1 MVIFHSDVS
10 LPEGTLKF
18 SVEHFGHNP
27 RHSPGE
33 PSAPSTARQ
42 LQLLSVEGAAP
53 AGPFLGSGSVEGG
66 LQTTARQPPV
76 AVGEGSSNME
86 KVPWEKWEKGKKPD
100 SNPGI
105 LEKWWET
112 GKQIYIQNPILKLGK
127 FGLLSICFADDCLV
141 GVPFHF
147 GGSKNDRKYSTRFML
162 FFFGNVQ

>member
-1 MVIFHSDVS
+1 MAIFNSYVK

-42 LQLLSVEGAAP
+42 LQVLSVEGAAP
-53 AGPFLGSGSVEGG
+53 AGPFLGTGSEEGG

-86 KVPWEKWEKGKKPD
+86 KVPWEKWEK
-100 SNPGI
+100 
-105 LEKWWET
+105 LEKWE
-112 GKQIYIQNPILKLGK
+112 K
-127 FGLLSICFADDCLV
+127 
-141 GVPFHF
+141 
-147 GGSKNDRKYSTRFML
+147 TRFKSWN
-162 FFFGNVQ
+162 FGKMVGNGKTDIYSKSNPEIGEVWRSLDMFCR